1 MLILNKHPSQQRKPS
16 KQSLSD
22 GDVLEMMLD
31 AMSVSELTDALAGLM
46 ETEDYDPALIE
57 AYLDALDRKE
67 PMPQI
72 PDADT
77 SYADLK
83 RKMQVYTPGPVRRP
97 PSGRPWRMGRVGLVA
112 ALTLACMLATMA
124 IAQAAGV
131 DLLGAVA
138 RWTNERFSFGRIQS
152 MDVPAEAE
160 TVYDR
165 RPIDH
170 DMEYASLQDALDTY
184 GITEVSSPA
193 WLPDGYTLNDID
205 VIYLADSDFLYI
217 NAEYTCEDQVMHFE
231 IVDYTA
237 GPIVQVEK
245 TSAPVELFEI
255 DGIDVYLFE
264 NINNSAASW
273 LTDHFEC
280 HITGV
285 VDVETLKHVVLSIY
299 SK

>member
-1 MLILNKHPSQQRKPS
+1 MSSCCGGNGEINEIRETFKEQSNKYQWKENNMLWMFTSIFKGIKP
-16 KQSLSD
+16 K
-22 GDVLEMMLD
+22 
-31 AMSVSELTDALAGLM
+31 
-46 ETEDYDPALIE
+46 
-57 AYLDALDRKE
+57 
-67 PMPQI
+67 
-72 PDADT
+72 
-77 SYADLK
+77 
-83 RKMQVYTPGPVRRP
+83 
-97 PSGRPWRMGRVGLVA
+97 
-112 ALTLACMLATMA
+112 
-124 IAQAAGV
+124 
-131 DLLGAVA
+131 
-138 RWTNERFSFGRIQS
+138 IQS